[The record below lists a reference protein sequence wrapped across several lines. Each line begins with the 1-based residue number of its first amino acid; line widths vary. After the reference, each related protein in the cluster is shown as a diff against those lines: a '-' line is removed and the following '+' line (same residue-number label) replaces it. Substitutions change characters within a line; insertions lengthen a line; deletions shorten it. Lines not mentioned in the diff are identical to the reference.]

1 MKIKNNTGSL
11 VNSLILKK
19 KGKPINAE
27 LSPLLISSIQNTYK
41 KRLESSSIDTLIDY
55 NLQQK
60 EIDKETKK
68 GFEYRT
74 QAVLNISNKIIKYL
88 ENTSLKEKQDKLQSI
103 TNNSYS
109 FVSYP
114 KNEKKYYFLEDVLS
128 YIAKYIKNKNKKSK
142 IIKEIKKLKLL
153 KKLSKNN
160 KKTLIHSDLILN
172 LIPSDIKNTIAYTIP
187 DAPVSPMIKY
197 KEYNDPVLNK
207 NIKEEKIANLLYKKN
222 LMEQQFQVKNI
233 NSIDKYKNT
242 DSLLYKSLPLEDQN
256 LVKDWLQIESQ
267 NLTINTKTTD
277 SYIEKEILVTKKGLL
292 KILTTFNSKELYSKN
307 IIYNFKKRNS
317 YNLVK
322 NEKNIFSI
330 LESAFL
336 SMDSLISKAIFSVKP
351 KNVIINLFFFWKPSL
366 KNKNLFYS
374 NSYSKFALIYEKNLQ
389 NLGIIISKL
398 LKKPI
403 KLQFTR
409 LYYPYNDSNIFACFI
424 GYMSFFIKFTTMSK
438 FFLNKINFFITKRK
452 FFRLKYKYI
461 PSVVTGINIK
471 LGGRILTA
479 RTKRKVKSKKVQW
492 GSLARTNNN
501 LTTFSRFTN
510 KNKTGAFSITVKN
523 NTFVL
528 T

>member
-1 MKIKNNTGSL
+1 MKNKNDTGAIKST
-11 VNSLILKK
+11 
-19 KGKPINAE
+19 NAE

-68 GFEYRT
+68 GYVYRT
-74 QAVLNISNKIIKYL
+74 QAVINMSNKIIDYL
-88 ENTSLKEKQDKLQSI
+88 KNTSLNEKQDKLISI
-103 TNNSYS
+103 TNNSDS

-114 KNEKKYYFLEDVLS
+114 KNTENFYYLEDVLNL
-128 YIAKYIKNKNKKSK
+128 ITKYIKDKNQKL
-142 IIKEIKKLKLL
+142 IIFNELKKLKLL
-153 KKLSKNN
+153 NRIRKNSNKTPIQSYFVKKLIP
-160 KKTLIHSDLILN
+160 LFLN
-172 LIPSDIKNTIAYTIP
+172 YLNIKNTIAYTIP

-197 KEYNDPVLNK
+197 KDLTDPVLSSNNK
-207 NIKEEKIANLLYKKN
+207 KEEQIKKMLHNKILI
-222 LMEQQFQVKNI
+222 EQNFKVKYV
-233 NSIDKYKNT
+233 NSIEEYKDRN
-242 DSLLYKSLPLEDQN
+242 SLLYKSLPLEDQKLIN
-256 LVKDWLQIESQ
+256 TLLYIESKD
-267 NLTINTKTTD
+267 LTINNTE
-277 SYIEKEILVTKKGLL
+277 SYLEKEIFLTKKGLL
-292 KILTTFNSKELYSKN
+292 KILTTFNSNELYSKN
-307 IIYNFKKRNS
+307 IIYKFKKRNT

-336 SMDSLISKAIFSVKP
+336 SMDSLISKAVFSVKP
-351 KNVIINLFFFWKPSL
+351 NNVIINLFFFWKPSL
-366 KNKNLFYS
+366 NNKNLFYS
-374 NSYSKFALIYEKNLQ
+374 NYYSKFALIYEKNLQ

-403 KLQFTR
+403 NLQFTR

-438 FFLNKINFFITKRK
+438 FFLNKMNFFINKRK

-461 PSVVTGINIK
+461 PSIVTGINIK

-479 RTKRKVKSKKVQW
+479 RTKRKVQSKKVQW

-523 NTFVL
+523 NTVIFN
-528 T
+528 